1 MNIQENYSLK
11 LYNTFG
17 VDAKASYF
25 VEAHNFTDLRK
36 ALLFRR
42 QNNLPILFMGGGS
55 NMLFVDDF
63 KGLALKL
70 NLKGIEIVKEDEDHV
85 WVKAQGSENWH
96 QFIEWTLAHD
106 FGGLENLSLI
116 PGNVGT
122 APIQNIGAYGVEAK
136 DTIVEVQA
144 LSLESGDER
153 VFSNEDCQFG
163 YRESIFKNQLKGQ
176 YVLVAVT
183 FKLTKRNHSVK
194 TEYGAIQKEL
204 DLEGITHP
212 TIQDVSKAV
221 IRIRE
226 SKLPD
231 PSQIGNSGSFFK
243 NPIIS
248 KEAFDQVIAQHPN
261 LVHYPADNGMKIA
274 AGWLIEQAGWKGKR
288 FGDAGVHEKQAL
300 VLVNYGNATGR
311 EIYNLSENIIQDI
324 YSKFGITLEREVNM
338 IGI

>member
-1 MNIQENYSLK
+1 MIIQENYSLK

-17 VDAKASYF
+17 VDAKADFF
-25 VEAHNFTDLRK
+25 VQVDDFTDLKK
-36 ALLFRR
+36 ALVFRR
-42 QNNLPILFMGGGS
+42 EKQLPILFLGGGS
-55 NMLFVDDF
+55 NILFVNDF

-70 NLKGIEIVKEDEDHV
+70 NLKGIEIVDEDEDFV

-96 QFIEWTLAHD
+96 QFILWTLMQD
-106 FGGLENLSLI
+106 YGGLENLSLI

-144 LSLESGDER
+144 LALEPGDER
-153 VFSNEDCQFG
+153 VFTNEECQFG
-163 YRESIFKNQLKGQ
+163 YRESVFKNELKGQ

-183 FKLTKRNHSVK
+183 FKLSKRNHQLK
-194 TEYGAIQKEL
+194 TGYGAIQQEL
-204 DLEGITHP
+204 EAEGIDNP
-212 TIQDVSKAV
+212 TIQDVSNAV

-231 PSQIGNSGSFFK
+231 PAQIGNSGSFFK
-243 NPIIS
+243 NPVVS
-248 KEAFDQVIAQHPN
+248 KEEFEQIVAAHPTIVN
-261 LVHYPADNGMKIA
+261 YPTENGVKLA

-300 VLVNYGNATGR
+300 VLVNYGNATGK
-311 EIYNLSENIIQDI
+311 EIYDLSENIIQDI
-324 YSKFGITLEREVNM
+324 KSKLNVTLEREVNM
-338 IGI
+338 IK

>member
-1 MNIQENYSLK
+1 MIIQENYSLK

-17 VDAKASYF
+17 VDAKADFF
-25 VEAHNFTDLRK
+25 VQVDDFTDLKK
-36 ALLFRR
+36 ALVFRR
-42 QNNLPILFMGGGS
+42 EKQLPILFLGGGS
-55 NMLFVDDF
+55 NMLFVNDF

-70 NLKGIEIVKEDEDHV
+70 NLKGIEIVDEDDDFV

-96 QFIEWTLAHD
+96 QFILWALAQD

-144 LSLESGDER
+144 LALETGEER
-153 VFSNEDCQFG
+153 VFTNEECQFG
-163 YRESIFKNQLKGQ
+163 YRESVFKNELRGE

-183 FKLTKRNHSVK
+183 FKLSKRNHQLK
-194 TEYGAIQKEL
+194 TGYGAIQQEL
-204 DLEGITHP
+204 EAEGIDNP
-212 TIQDVSKAV
+212 TIQDVSNAV

-231 PSQIGNSGSFFK
+231 PAQIGNSGSFFK
-243 NPIIS
+243 NPVVSNEEFEQIV
-248 KEAFDQVIAQHPN
+248 AAHPTIVN
-261 LVHYPADNGMKIA
+261 YPTENGVKLA

-300 VLVNYGNATGR
+300 VLVNYGNATGK
-311 EIYNLSENIIQDI
+311 EIYDLSENIIQDI
-324 YSKFGITLEREVNM
+324 KSKFNVTLEREVNM
-338 IGI
+338 IK

>member
-17 VDAKASYF
+17 VEAKADYF
-25 VEAHNFTDLRK
+25 VEANNFTELKK
-36 ALLFRR
+36 ALVFRR
-42 QNNLPILFMGGGS
+42 QNELPILFIGGGS
-55 NMLFVDDF
+55 NMLFVNDF

-70 NLKGIEIVKEDEDHV
+70 NLKGIEVVKEDDDFV

-96 QFIEWTLAHD
+96 QFIQWTLSQD

-144 LSLESGDER
+144 LSLETGDER
-153 VFSNEDCQFG
+153 IFSNEECQFG
-163 YRESIFKNQLKGQ
+163 YRESVFKNELRGQ

-183 FKLTKRNHSVK
+183 FKLTKRNHQLK
-194 TEYGAIQKEL
+194 TSYGAIQHEL
-204 DLEGITHP
+204 EAEGITNP
-212 TIQDVSKAV
+212 TIQDVSQAV
-221 IRIRE
+221 IKIRE

-243 NPIIS
+243 NPVIS
-248 KEAFDQVIAQHPN
+248 KEEFEKVVTLHPTIVN
-261 LVHYPADNGMKIA
+261 YPAENGVKIA

-288 FGDAGVHEKQAL
+288 FGDAGVHDKQAL
-300 VLVNYGNATGR
+300 VLVNHGNVTGK
-311 EIYNLSENIIQDI
+311 EIYDLSENIIQDVKAK
-324 YSKFGITLEREVNM
+324 YGVTLEREVNM
-338 IGI
+338 IK

>member
-17 VDAKASYF
+17 VDAKAEYF
-25 VEAHNFTDLRK
+25 VEANNFVELKK
-36 ALLFRR
+36 ALVFRR
-42 QNNLPILFMGGGS
+42 QKELPILFIGGGS
-55 NMLFVDDF
+55 NMLFVNDF
-63 KGLALKL
+63 KGIALKL
-70 NLKGIEIVKEDEDHV
+70 NLKGIEIINEDDDFV

-96 QFIEWTLAHD
+96 QFIQWTLSQN

-136 DTIVEVQA
+136 DSIVEVQT
-144 LSLESGDER
+144 LSLETGDER
-153 VFSNEDCQFG
+153 VFSNKECNFG
-163 YRESIFKNQLKGQ
+163 YRESVFKNELKGQ

-183 FKLTKRNHSVK
+183 FKLSKRNHQLK
-194 TEYGAIQKEL
+194 TSYGAIQLEL
-204 DLEGITHP
+204 ESENITHP
-212 TIQDVSKAV
+212 TIQDVANAV

-243 NPIIS
+243 NPVIS
-248 KEAFDQVIAQHPN
+248 NEDFQIVIKNHPTIVN
-261 LVHYPADNGMKIA
+261 YPADNGVKIA

-300 VLVNYGNATGR
+300 VLVNYGNATGK
-311 EIYNLSENIIQDI
+311 EIYDLSTNIIEDVK
-324 YSKFGITLEREVNM
+324 SKFGITLEREVNM
-338 IGI
+338 IY